1 MATARAEVGLGGAA
15 LALGFGV
22 IIADKPGPLNET
34 LMAGG
39 LMSLDARVARMYGP
53 TSWQNTE
60 YAGVQGSLALPVG
73 MMRLTVGAM
82 INLRDHSDR
91 RQQFGWGVL
100 F

>member
-1 MATARAEVGLGGAA
+1 
-15 LALGFGV
+15 
-22 IIADKPGPLNET
+22 
-34 LMAGG
+34 
-39 LMSLDARVARMYGP
+39 MSLDARVARMYGP